1 MLQRTDN
8 RQMLRGHPL
17 FAAFDEQQFER
28 LVGGAQ
34 LVHVKAGE
42 FLFQRGDPARA
53 FFVLIHGQ
61 LTLCMQSRA
70 GEEKILAVIRP
81 GKSFAEAVMFM
92 QAPMYPVDARAQED
106 SALIS
111 VPGREFLAA
120 LRESPDT
127 CFKLLAI
134 MSQHLQQQVQEIEEL
149 SLESACNRLVRHF
162 LRRAEKDTDGRLRIH
177 LDEKKQDLAAR
188 LSIKPE
194 TLSRLLKSLGEAG
207 LIEADGRDFVIPDL
221 LRLQQH
227 EI

>member
-1 MLQRTDN
+1 MLMRTDN

-17 FAAFDEQQFER
+17 FAAFDDQQFDR
-28 LVGGAQ
+28 LAAGAQ
-34 LVHVKAGE
+34 LVQVRAGE
-42 FLFQRGDPARA
+42 FLFQRGDPARS
-53 FFVLIHGQ
+53 FFLLIHGQ
-61 LTLCMQSRA
+61 MSLCMQSRA

-92 QAPMYPVDARAQED
+92 QAPVYPVDARAQED

-111 VPGREFLAA
+111 VPNREFLSA
-120 LRESPDT
+120 LRDSPDT
-127 CFKLLAI
+127 CLKLLGI
-134 MSQHLQQQVQEIEEL
+134 MSQHLQHQVQEIEEL
-149 SLESACNRLVRHF
+149 SLESAGNRLVRHF
-162 LRRAEKDTDGRLRIH
+162 LRRAEKGPDGRMRIH

-194 TLSRLLKSLGEAG
+194 TLSRLLKALGEAG

-221 LRLQQH
+221 VRLQHH